1 MNRISERNPRSLLR
15 GGFNRCGQLL
25 GALAVQQVWLGGGQG
40 MADGLD
46 VIIVDD
52 EASVCETVSKIV
64 SRFYTWGDVLTFTD
78 VDKAVSHCLGSDKT
92 IAIFVV
98 DVFLVE
104 RSGFHFLDTVQQRF
118 PTAHYDSVMIT
129 GNASDDVVDMCVAS
143 DVNHLLEKPIKP
155 YALQLAVRAILQ
167 KYLKFAKKILQDPV
181 FAESVARF

>member
-1 MNRISERNPRSLLR
+1 
-15 GGFNRCGQLL
+15 
-25 GALAVQQVWLGGGQG
+25 

-52 EASVCETVSKIV
+52 DEKVCEVVSKIIR
-64 SRFYTWGDVLTFTD
+64 RFYTWGDVLTFTD
-78 VDKAVSHCLGSDKT
+78 SDKAISHCLASDKT

-98 DVFLVE
+98 DVFLGE
-104 RSGFHFLDTVQQRF
+104 KSGFLFLDTVQQKF
-118 PTAHYDSVMIT
+118 PAAHYDTVMIT

-155 YALQLAVRAILQ
+155 FALQLAVRAILQ

-181 FAESVARF
+181 FAETVARF